1 MPGRFQPKEFNGFCR
16 GAPGF
21 LFIDRAEF
29 RGLIRALSAKNS
41 TESFFSEESFYA
53 KLWVSKVSPL
63 IWIGAAQSDASP
75 GNL

>member
-41 TESFFSEESFYA
+41 TERFLF
-53 KLWVSKVSPL
+53 
-63 IWIGAAQSDASP
+63 
-75 GNL
+75 